1 MSVMKPSRRRKS
13 VLKNHPYRLV
23 FTLVIDVD
31 EAPIDVGQILQLILQ
46 VLGNVMGSPKGHLS
60 VEHDVD
66 LDVVFRARVADTAA
80 VNRLD
85 IAVKGHGLRVT
96 A

>member
-1 MSVMKPSRRRKS
+1 M
-13 VLKNHPYRLV
+13 NHPYRLV
-23 FTLVIDVD
+23 FTLVIDMD
-31 EAPIDVGQILQLILQ
+31 ETPINVGQILQLILQ
-46 VLGNVMGSPKGHLS
+46 VLGNIMSSPQRHLP

-85 IAVKGHGLRVT
+85 IAVEGHGLRVT